1 MTDIPS
7 TIRPCSRTA
16 AAGFICRCSRI
27 SPTPMQRCS
36 TCKRVF
42 YCSPECQRDDWSAHK
57 AECKQLK
64 RVNAHDEKRGHW
76 LADASQRLRHF
87 QVEQALRYLV
97 VADAVGTNPYSKYP
111 ALITFGRKCQV
122 CFRTEFHAPEH
133 DFTPCP
139 KCKLAWWCSPECGAI
154 FTDVAHTAEHC
165 KNLSIVRTV
174 DCFQATYAAARFPGQ
189 QLMLI
194 SVDLHP
200 VYIPPSSLSGWED
213 YKMRIF
219 PEFDFAADVTSW
231 EFRRAVPNAAQAV
244 DLLATESTSI
254 VATLLSALEI
264 AIPNLARRKSLC
276 IHVAGAAERELETQG
291 MGEELLHYLPKLK
304 TLTMIYVGPDVWDNG
319 SEGHNFACMK
329 ECRPQGRKRVSI
341 RRTMT
346 YHGFAQTP
354 TFRANPPDLVAGF
367 NTGMGEVDT
376 VSWRKSLRIVL
387 DRNVPAVFTAYSMG
401 EGRDDI
407 RLLRSMDAHF
417 IMDLERNKWRGP
429 IPKPREALE
438 LLPFE
443 SSHYTNN
450 YWFMVKGHSESIAS
464 GYHHTFF
471 DTTKLN
477 LDNLRKFP
485 DAFTPIAERAPGQ
498 AVSLINF
505 LGIDAD
511 TVRNQAAA
519 SFRGLPAMEDWAPEE
534 EGELESDSADGD
546 GVYGGFLAEITGME
560 DQLDSRLR

>member
-1 MTDIPS
+1 
-7 TIRPCSRTA
+7 
-16 AAGFICRCSRI
+16 
-27 SPTPMQRCS
+27 MQRCS
-36 TCKRVF
+36 NCKRVF
-42 YCSPECQRDDWSAHK
+42 YCSPACQRDDWSAHK

-64 RVNAHDEKRGHW
+64 KVNEKRGHW

-97 VADAVGTNPYSKYP
+97 VADAVGTNPYSRYP
-111 ALITFGRKCQV
+111 PLISFGRKCQV

-165 KNLSIVRTV
+165 KDLSIVRTV
-174 DCFQATYAAARFPGQ
+174 DCFQAT
-189 QLMLI
+189 
-194 SVDLHP
+194 VDLHP
-200 VYIPPSSLSGWED
+200 VYIPPSSLSGWKD
-213 YKMRIF
+213 YKKRIF

-254 VATLLSALEI
+254 VATLLSALDI

-304 TLTMIYVGPDVWDNG
+304 TLTMIYVGPEVWDNG

-329 ECRPQGRKRVSI
+329 ECLPQGRRRFSI

-346 YHGFAQTP
+346 YHAFTQTS
-354 TFRANPPDLVAGF
+354 TFRVNPPDLVAGF

-376 VSWRKSLRIVL
+376 VSWRNSLRVVL
-387 DRNVPAVFTAYSMG
+387 DRNVPAVFTAYSMM
-401 EGRDDI
+401 EGRDDT

-417 IMDLERNKWRGP
+417 IKGLERNKWRGP
-429 IPKPREALE
+429 IPKPREGLE
-438 LLPFE
+438 LLAVE

-450 YWFMVKGHSESIAS
+450 YYFMIKGRSAS
-464 GYHHTFF
+464 Y
-471 DTTKLN
+471 
-477 LDNLRKFP
+477 
-485 DAFTPIAERAPGQ
+485 I
-498 AVSLINF
+498 
-505 LGIDAD
+505 
-511 TVRNQAAA
+511 
-519 SFRGLPAMEDWAPEE
+519 
-534 EGELESDSADGD
+534 
-546 GVYGGFLAEITGME
+546 
-560 DQLDSRLR
+560 